1 MLAKNQHFVYN
12 CKQKRENGG
21 IVLFVI
27 GDYIVH
33 PMHGAGVI
41 ENIVSRRISGDER
54 DYYVLKLPVG
64 DMVVMVPV
72 DGCESIGVRSVISHD
87 EAVGILDA
95 FPDIEVSMTQKLEQA
110 VQREHG
116 KDKKRKPA

>member
-1 MLAKNQHFVYN
+1 M
-12 CKQKRENGG
+12 
-21 IVLFVI
+21 FVI

-64 DMVVMVPV
+64 
-72 DGCESIGVRSVISHD
+72 
-87 EAVGILDA
+87 AVSYTHLTL
-95 FPDIEVSMTQKLEQA
+95 PTT
-110 VQREHG
+110 
-116 KDKKRKPA
+116 